1 MACAQHIRLP
11 DTPLLLALPQ
21 HNLCSMAPSTIALN
35 DIVTSAKDDWKDKD
49 DWTFSDY
56 WRAVGDWFAR
66 FFRGVNHE
74 SKYPLIV

>member
-1 MACAQHIRLP
+1 
-11 DTPLLLALPQ
+11 
-21 HNLCSMAPSTIALN
+21 MAPSTIALN

-66 FFRGVNHE
+66 FVRGVNHE
-74 SKYPLIV
+74 SECPLTI